1 MALMFSRVARNFIK
15 NGYFPTDEETI
26 ARVLAALVPG
36 TDKSLRL
43 LDPCCGEGAA
53 LAEVHHHLD
62 TLGGSVTSFGI
73 EYNEE
78 RAWHSKQLLTRCIH
92 ADVNDCKVSLRAFSL
107 LWLNPP
113 YGDLVGDSERSMI
126 NRSGGRKRLEK
137 EFFQRCIHMLQ
148 PGGILVLIVPYPVL
162 DEELSIWISK
172 YCREVSVHAA
182 PEQQFRQAVILG
194 IKRARATEPEKK
206 VVLTLMQAG
215 KNLYCNSD
223 GQWEEGFNVHC
234 QLPEVWNRTPYEV
247 PASTGGDEV
256 EFSTVRLDVKQLE
269 AEVTASPVLWGRFD
283 TLFRTRTDNRLQ
295 PLRKLSDWHLALM
308 LAAGQVAGVVTG
320 ISGRVLLVK
329 GDTFKTK
336 SIRQETDVNEETGA
350 VTTTRIATDHFVPM
364 IRALDFTPGSTLFG
378 RVIHIE

>member
-1 MALMFSRVARNFIK
+1 
-15 NGYFPTDEETI
+15 
-26 ARVLAALVPG
+26 
-36 TDKSLRL
+36 
-43 LDPCCGEGAA
+43 
-53 LAEVHHHLD
+53 
-62 TLGGSVTSFGI
+62 
-73 EYNEE
+73 
-78 RAWHSKQLLTRCIH
+78 
-92 ADVNDCKVSLRAFSL
+92 
-107 LWLNPP
+107 
-113 YGDLVGDSERSMI
+113 
-126 NRSGGRKRLEK
+126 
-137 EFFQRCIHMLQ
+137 
-148 PGGILVLIVPYPVL
+148 
-162 DEELSIWISK
+162 
-172 YCREVSVHAA
+172 
-182 PEQQFRQAVILG
+182 QAVILG